1 MAKFSSSAWKRK
13 RPSTSS
19 FSKLEMDVA
28 RQLMLL
34 CQEYNHFC
42 NDKAGDESNQL
53 AKKEE
58 SENESNRSGSESLVS
73 SLSSN
78 IQYDPFEMEDEEE
91 NLQPRKRRFKSIDL
105 LYSSTKPLSISTRI
119 QRR

>member
-53 AKKEE
+53 EKKEE
-58 SENESNRSGSESLVS
+58 SESNRSQSESLVS
-73 SLSSN
+73 TLSSD
-78 IQYDPFEMEDEEE
+78 QYPFEMEDEEE

-105 LYSSTKPLSISTRI
+105 LYSSTKPLSIHHNTKEMKV
-119 QRR
+119 